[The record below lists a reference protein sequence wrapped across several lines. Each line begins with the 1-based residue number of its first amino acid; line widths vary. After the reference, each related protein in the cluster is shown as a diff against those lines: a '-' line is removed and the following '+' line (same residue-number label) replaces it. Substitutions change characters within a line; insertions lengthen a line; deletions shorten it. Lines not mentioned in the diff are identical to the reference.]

1 MDRRQ
6 RASLYRDIDG
16 DKTLDKGKDTPFWP
30 DGRSR
35 TASASYEQ

>member
-30 DGRSR
+30 DGKPLQNRFGVL
-35 TASASYEQ
+35 